1 MKFEEYY
8 ERVKPEIDSRLSE
21 IFSLEDEV
29 LKKILSHSVRGGKRF
44 RPVLVVLSCD
54 ALKGDHKAAV
64 DHAVVVELLHTA
76 SLVHDDIIDGDEIRR
91 KMPTLWRHIFKL
103 AGISNRL
110 WVRLFGKPKF
120 RDPIS
125 MAVLAG
131 DGLLARAMLMLK
143 SPEAFHAFAD
153 AVYCLLKGAVREAT
167 RPKEYVDRGFY
178 YTTITLKTASLFATS
193 TFLGAMC
200 SDAPS
205 YRKEALREFG
215 KRLGILYQMVDD
227 MCDRDAPTWL
237 IENFED
243 EVREQYNL
251 ALKQL
256 DFIPESEYKEALQD
270 VVGFMLR
277 KLAAEGGNEVR
288 RIIKNII

>member
-76 SLVHDDIIDGDEIRR
+76 SL
-91 KMPTLWRHIFKL
+91 
-103 AGISNRL
+103 
-110 WVRLFGKPKF
+110 
-120 RDPIS
+120 
-125 MAVLAG
+125 
-131 DGLLARAMLMLK
+131 
-143 SPEAFHAFAD
+143 
-153 AVYCLLKGAVREAT
+153 
-167 RPKEYVDRGFY
+167 
-178 YTTITLKTASLFATS
+178 
-193 TFLGAMC
+193 
-200 SDAPS
+200 
-205 YRKEALREFG
+205 
-215 KRLGILYQMVDD
+215 
-227 MCDRDAPTWL
+227 
-237 IENFED
+237 
-243 EVREQYNL
+243 